1 MNKGELLK
9 KYTVVLFPFQEATL
23 PSSSFQDTV
32 QSSHIFVLC
41 FVSNKLKAQ
50 VLTKQLEAETIAH
63 ARQVFMKILFSFV
76 FPFFKEWI
84 FILFIYLLATLL
96 NVGS

>member
-1 MNKGELLK
+1 M
-9 KYTVVLFPFQEATL
+9 
-23 PSSSFQDTV
+23 
-32 QSSHIFVLC
+32 
-41 FVSNKLKAQ
+41 
-50 VLTKQLEAETIAH
+50 LTKQLEAETIAH
-63 ARQVFMKILFSFV
+63 AQQVFMKILFSFV